1 MAEVDN
7 QMTLEDFAADI
18 KSKLNIP
25 SVRFV
30 GESNQKIKRIAII
43 GGSVL
48 DMNIKLS
55 NKAQMSLLQVILNI
69 MMP

>member
-30 GESNQKIKRIAII
+30 GE
-43 GGSVL
+43 V
-48 DMNIKLS
+48 
-55 NKAQMSLLQVILNI
+55 
-69 MMP
+69 

>member
-25 SVRFV
+25 S
-30 GESNQKIKRIAII
+30 A
-43 GGSVL
+43 VL
-48 DMNIKLS
+48 LVK
-55 NKAQMSLLQVILNI
+55 V
-69 MMP
+69 